1 MFDEIIELHMTMDV
15 KANGGQTILDLFDI
29 RPYHVL
35 SSPTMGLGKSG
46 ARTLIKPA
54 HQKTKFFPYIS
65 RLPSW
70 DPLRS
75 DPRFKELLRKS
86 NLLDLK

>member
-1 MFDEIIELHMTMDV
+1 
-15 KANGGQTILDLFDI
+15 
-29 RPYHVL
+29 
-35 SSPTMGLGKSG
+35 MGLGKTG
-46 ARTLIKPA
+46 ARTLFKPA
-54 HQKTKFFPYIS
+54 HQKTNFLSCPYIS
-65 RLPSW
+65 CLPSW